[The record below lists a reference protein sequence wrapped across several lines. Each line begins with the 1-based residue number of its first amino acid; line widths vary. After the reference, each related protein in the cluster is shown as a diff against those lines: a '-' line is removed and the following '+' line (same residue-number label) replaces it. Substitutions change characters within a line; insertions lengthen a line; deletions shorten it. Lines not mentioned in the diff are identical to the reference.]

1 MKHFIKRH
9 INKSQSQPALQA
21 SVVINKE
28 TIKEDVV
35 VIEKKEENKKVK
47 KDKTMTSENIEHMEQ
62 LANELSAE
70 QTTKRIKK
78 DKGLI
83 ERIESEKTMLTEDN
97 KELLLG

>member
-21 SVVINKE
+21 PVEIAKE
-28 TIKEDVV
+28 AVKDDVV
-35 VIEKKEENKKVK
+35 AVEKKEENKKAK

-97 KELLLG
+97 KQLLLG